1 MSSTVIQNLSDSDT
15 LLDFMIQAEDFLD
28 NMDLYAFENWIDG
41 TVVDGPTVSK
51 YWIELT
57 LMYDYDKMPD
67 PSGAIR
73 LINVGAKASM
83 RTIEVQDNNLPTDPK
98 DRINLDTLSSLS
110 DGQAAQGTTLNQ
122 VIDADPIKRYN
133 KNWLVDISIPR
144 QFIDDLNDMNMDSFD
159 STVQDAISQEFKL
172 DKSAP
177 SSSTPDSD
185 TESDSSEEEG
195 GIDDVF

>member
-1 MSSTVIQNLSDSDT
+1 MSNTVIQNLSDSDT

-28 NMDLYAFENWIDG
+28 NMDIYAFENWLDG
-41 TVVDGPTVSK
+41 TIVDGPTVSK

-83 RTIEVQDNNLPTDPK
+83 RTIEVQDNNLPTDPE

-159 STVQDAISQEFKL
+159 STVQDAIGQEFKL
-172 DKSAP
+172 DKSPP
-177 SSSTPDSD
+177 SSVPDSD
-185 TESDSSEEEG
+185 TEDGTSEEG
-195 GIDDVF
+195 DINDVF